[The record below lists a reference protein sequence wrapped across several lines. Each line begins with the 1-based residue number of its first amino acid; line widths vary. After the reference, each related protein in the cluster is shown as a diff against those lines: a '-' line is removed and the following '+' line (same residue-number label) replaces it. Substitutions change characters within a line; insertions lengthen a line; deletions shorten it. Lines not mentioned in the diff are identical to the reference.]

1 MFRLQVSRP
10 HVLAGIHP
18 ESLDADVDEI
28 VEVSGNLVP
37 DIVLAAVEVVERDE
51 VAVPDV
57 VGVIVVVDVAVRLVE
72 VLGTERN
79 TGVILAPAIEAL
91 KISL

>member
-1 MFRLQVSRP
+1 MYRLQVSRP
-10 HVLAGIHP
+10 HVLAGVHP

-57 VGVIVVVDVAVRLVE
+57 VGVVVVVDVAVRLVE

-79 TGVILAPAIEAL
+79 PRVILAPAIEAL